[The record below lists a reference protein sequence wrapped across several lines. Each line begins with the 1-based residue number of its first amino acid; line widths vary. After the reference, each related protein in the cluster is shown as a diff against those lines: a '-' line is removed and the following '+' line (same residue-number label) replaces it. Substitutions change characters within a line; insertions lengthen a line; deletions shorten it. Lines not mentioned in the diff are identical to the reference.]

1 MLNNTLVHYGYLQLT
16 ELNLVKNLAKE
27 YDLIFQHEGI
37 KKIVARNPEFPNRSF
52 AVFAHTAKNANFMVI
67 WGGNQCYGPLVTK
80 LCEAKGIPKIYIE
93 WGMLPQSENFLVD
106 PYGFCGDSILNYNL
120 DWIEEKD
127 MNQLYN
133 KREQLQK
140 IYPIENHE
148 YILVPM
154 QLNNDTQ
161 VLYYTKYKNMNDFIE
176 DLLLMYPNNKI
187 ILKPHPKAGID
198 PNALYDSLNNN
209 IKHDN
214 LSIAEANHDFID
226 LASKAMV
233 IVGLTSTTLYES
245 AVLGKDVIVMG
256 DHPLK
261 TFHDQIDKVLAGALF
276 LNIDRQTGTLKP
288 ILDRFGI
295 VPLK

>member
-1 MLNNTLVHYGYLQLT
+1 
-16 ELNLVKNLAKE
+16 
-27 YDLIFQHEGI
+27 
-37 KKIVARNPEFPNRSF
+37 
-52 AVFAHTAKNANFMVI
+52 MVI

-80 LCEAKGIPKIYIE
+80 LCETKGIPKIYIE

-106 PYGFCGDSILNYNL
+106 PCGFCGDSILNYNL
-120 DWIEEKD
+120 DWIEERD

-198 PNALYDSLNNN
+198 PNALYDSLKNN

-214 LSIAEANHDFID
+214 LSIADKNQNFME
-226 LASKAMV
+226 LASKAMF

-245 AVLGKDVIVMG
+245 AILGKNVITMG
-256 DHPLK
+256 NHPLK
-261 TFHDQIDKVLAGALF
+261 TFHNQTDKVLAGALA
-276 LNIDRQTGTLKP
+276 LNINRSTGNLKS
-288 ILDRFGI
+288 ILDRFNI
-295 VPLK
+295 KPLI